1 MTDIPYTPE
10 EAEAAAE
17 ALRYWFR
24 FDTWSVR
31 QGLLL
36 LVGIDPEHVVDIEI
50 PPDGSSLKVERKDF
64 RSPGWFRIGF
74 PAQIVQP
81 LGNELM
87 GRQPEITDFTFSG
100 DVVME
105 LMDLM
110 KLWGANPEFQGMT
123 RLEPMRFVRF
133 AESKGLAP
141 YWLEAV
147 RAKGILPVD
156 GQKTTDMPKIGST
169 APLQR
174 QRHQESEILRVLHD
188 LGYDP
193 KSLPKN
199 ESGKKGVKA
208 DVRSRLIFP
217 KGVFDKAWERLL
229 EGEISYSSES
239 H

>member
-1 MTDIPYTPE
+1 MADISYTPE

-24 FDTWSVR
+24 LDTWTLR
-31 QGLLL
+31 EGLLL
-36 LVGIDPEHVVDIEI
+36 LVGIDPHRSECITIDENGKGFQLEGKGHPAPYWSRIGY
-50 PPDGSSLKVERKDF
+50 PPDSSWTEEDML
-64 RSPGWFRIGF
+64 
-74 PAQIVQP
+74 A
-81 LGNELM
+81 
-87 GRQPEITDFTFSG
+87 GRQPTITGLIFCPAEG
-100 DVVME
+100 YRLWE
-105 LMDLM
+105 LLNI
-110 KLWGANPEFQGMT
+110 WHANPE
-123 RLEPMRFVRF
+123 LEGLRRARPLQFITL

-199 ESGKKGVKA
+199 EPGKKGVKA